1 VTAAATFNQNFY
13 KVWHTKQMALFT
25 RKPEPAKIVK
35 AAAGSASSRTGSNA
49 GASQIGNFYA
59 YSDGSIRQRFMQVP
73 TISRSRDL
81 MCSVIGCLKL
91 EQFKEMWNGEKI
103 ELMPE
108 APRSWLA
115 RIDKSVTN
123 NFILSFTL
131 DDLLFYGRAFWY
143 VTERD
148 SSGYPSSFTRLPAAI
163 VTTQDQA
170 ATNGVWF
177 GPSKQVLFQGLPIRH
192 EDLIQFLSPIQGLIF
207 TGAVSVDTAL
217 KLEQARNRN
226 ASSLQPAVTLRQT
239 GGEPMSP
246 QELRDLAA
254 AYDEA
259 RFASATSAVNE
270 FVEVI
275 PNTATPDKML
285 LIDAAEYQAKELARI
300 ANVPAYLVS
309 VSIGNYSYV
318 SSSEASR
325 DLYKFGVKPYIDCIQ
340 ETLSANNVLPRGT
353 VVRFDIES
361 YLASEYNETENEVEI
376 NETTVT
382 NA

>member
-1 VTAAATFNQNFY
+1 VAATYHQNFY
-13 KVWHTKQMALFT
+13 KVWHTKPMALFT

-35 AAAGSASSRTGSNA
+35 AAAGAASNRTGSNA

-73 TISRSRDL
+73 TISRARDL
-81 MCSVIGCLKL
+81 GASVLGCLKL
-91 EQFKEMWNGEKI
+91 KQYKEVWNGDEI
-103 ELMPE
+103 ELLPE
-108 APRSWLA
+108 APRTWLG

-123 NFILSFTL
+123 NFILSFSY
-131 DDLLFYGRAFWY
+131 DDLLFYGRCFWY

-192 EDLIQFLSPIQGLIF
+192 EDLIQFLSPIQGLIY
-207 TGAVSVDTAL
+207 TGATSVDTAL

-275 PNTATPDKML
+275 PNMATPDKML
-285 LIDAAEYQAKELARI
+285 LIDAAEYQAKEIARI

-318 SSSEASR
+318 SSAEASR
-325 DLYKFGVKPYIDCIQ
+325 DLYTFGVKPYIDCIQ

-361 YLASEYNETENEVEI
+361 YLEQQEKMKPNEAEVETVDI
-376 NETTVT
+376 N
-382 NA
+382 ND

>member
-1 VTAAATFNQNFY
+1 MAIF
-13 KVWHTKQMALFT
+13 TK
-25 RKPEPAKIVK
+25 KPEPTKVVK
-35 AAAGSASSRTGSNA
+35 AAAGSNA
-49 GASQIGNFYA
+49 GASQIGNFFA
-59 YSDGSIRQRFMQVP
+59 YSDGVLRSRFMQVP

-81 MCSVIGCLKL
+81 MASVIGCLPLVMYKT
-91 EQFKEMWNGEKI
+91 MWNGDKIEKI
-103 ELMPE
+103 AE
-108 APRSWLA
+108 APRSWLN
-115 RIDKSVTN
+115 RIDKGVTN
-123 NFILSFTL
+123 NFILSWTF

-143 VTERD
+143 ITELTAD
-148 SSGYPSSFTRLPAAI
+148 GYPSAFTRLPAAI

-170 ATNGVWF
+170 QGTGVWF
-177 GPSKQVLFQGLPIRH
+177 GPSKQILFQGLPIRW
-192 EDLIQFLSPIQGLIF
+192 EDCVQFLSPIQGLIY
-207 TGAVSVDTAL
+207 TGATSVDTAL

-226 ASSLQPAVTLRQT
+226 ASSLQPAVTLRQI

-275 PNTATPDKML
+275 PNMATPDKML
-285 LIDAAEYQAKELARI
+285 LIDAAEYQAKEIARI

-325 DLYKFGVKPYIDCIQ
+325 DLYTFGVKPYIDCIQ
-340 ETLSANNVLPRGT
+340 ETLSADNVLPRGT
-353 VVRFDIES
+353 GVMFDIES
-361 YLASEYNETENEVEI
+361 YLENEYSNKADMPDVAD
-376 NETTVT
+376 ETQVT
-382 NA
+382 NNA

>member
-1 VTAAATFNQNFY
+1 
-13 KVWHTKQMALFT
+13 
-25 RKPEPAKIVK
+25 
-35 AAAGSASSRTGSNA
+35 
-49 GASQIGNFYA
+49 
-59 YSDGSIRQRFMQVP
+59 
-73 TISRSRDL
+73 

-115 RIDKSVTN
+115 RIDKGVTN

-170 ATNGVWF
+170 ASNGVWF
-177 GPSKQVLFQGLPIRH
+177 GPSKQVLFQGLPIRY
-192 EDLIQFLSPIQGLIF
+192 EDLVQFLSPIQGLIF

>member
-1 VTAAATFNQNFY
+1 
-13 KVWHTKQMALFT
+13 MALFT
-25 RKPEPAKIVK
+25 RKAEPTKTVK
-35 AAAGSASSRTGSNA
+35 AAAGAASNRTGSNA

-59 YSDGSIRQRFMQVP
+59 YSDGVLRQKFMQVP

-81 MCSVIGCLKL
+81 MASVIGCLPLKMY
-91 EQFKEMWNGEKI
+91 KEMWNGEEM
-103 ELMPE
+103 ELVPE

-115 RIDKSVTN
+115 RIDKGVTN

-177 GPSKQVLFQGLPIRH
+177 GPSKQVLFQGLPIRY
-192 EDLIQFLSPIQGLIF
+192 EDLIQFLSPIQGLIY
-207 TGAVSVDTAL
+207 TGATSVDTAL

-239 GGEPMSP
+239 AGEPMSA
-246 QELRDLAA
+246 QELRDLAQ

-275 PNTATPDKML
+275 PNMATPDKML
-285 LIDAAEYQAKELARI
+285 LIDAAEYQAKEIARI

-318 SSSEASR
+318 SSAEASR
-325 DLYKFGVKPYIDCIQ
+325 DLYTFGVKPYIDCIQ

-361 YLASEYNETENEVEI
+361 YLEQQEKMKPDEAKEVETVEI
-376 NETTVT
+376 ND
-382 NA
+382 

>member
-1 VTAAATFNQNFY
+1 MAIFNFKPQPE
-13 KVWHTKQMALFT
+13 KV
-25 RKPEPAKIVK
+25 VK
-35 AAAGSASSRTGSNA
+35 AAAGYAADRTGTNA
-49 GASQIGNFYA
+49 GASQIGNFFA
-59 YSDGSIRQRFMQVP
+59 YQSGQIRQRFMQVP

-81 MCSVIGCLKL
+81 MASVIGCLKL

-108 APRSWLA
+108 APRTWLS
-115 RIDKSVTN
+115 RIDKGVTN
-123 NFILSFTL
+123 NFILSWTF
-131 DDLLFYGRAFWY
+131 DDLFFVGRAFWY
-143 VTERD
+143 IVERD
-148 SSGYPSSFTRLPAAI
+148 ASSGYPSSFTRLPAAM

-170 ATNGVWF
+170 QSNGVWF
-177 GPSKQVLFQGLPIRH
+177 GPSKQILFQGLPIKY
-192 EDLIQFLSPIQGLIF
+192 EDCVQFISPIQGLIY

-239 GGEPMSP
+239 SGEPMSA

-259 RFASATSAVNE
+259 RYSSATSAVNE

-275 PNTATPDKML
+275 HNTSTPDKML
-285 LIDAAEYQAKELARI
+285 LIDAAEYQAKDLARI

-318 SSSEASR
+318 SSAEASR
-325 DLYKFGVKPYIDCIQ
+325 DLYQFGVKPYIDCIQ

-353 VVRFDIES
+353 VVKFDIES
-361 YLASEYNETENEVEI
+361 YLNNDYMNIKNDTTDVTVNETAVN
-376 NETTVT
+376 

>member
-1 VTAAATFNQNFY
+1 
-13 KVWHTKQMALFT
+13 MALFA
-25 RKPEPAKIVK
+25 RKPEPAKQVK
-35 AAAGSASSRTGSNA
+35 AAAGSNA

-59 YSDGSIRQRFMQVP
+59 YSDGSQRQRFMQVP

-91 EQFKEMWNGEKI
+91 ELFKEIWNGEKL
-103 ELMPE
+103 ELVPE
-108 APRSWLA
+108 APRSWLQ
-115 RIDKSVTN
+115 RIDKGVTN

-143 VTERD
+143 ITERD
-148 SSGYPSSFTRLPAAI
+148 KATGYPSSFTRLPAAI

-170 ATNGVWF
+170 QSSGVWF
-177 GPSKQVLFQGLPIRH
+177 GPSKQILFQGLPIRW
-192 EDLIQFLSPIQGLIF
+192 EDCVQFLSPIQGLIY
-207 TGAVSVDTAL
+207 TGATSVDTAL

-226 ASSLQPAVTLRQT
+226 ASSLQPAVTLRQM

-275 PNTATPDKML
+275 PNMATPDKML
-285 LIDAAEYQAKELARI
+285 LIDAAEYQAKEIARI

-318 SSSEASR
+318 SSAEASR

-361 YLASEYNETENEVEI
+361 YLESYEMQEEEEEELVPGTQVN
-376 NETTVT
+376 

>member
-1 VTAAATFNQNFY
+1 M
-13 KVWHTKQMALFT
+13 WHTKPMALFT

-73 TISRSRDL
+73 TISRARDL
-81 MCSVIGCLKL
+81 GASVLGCLKL
-91 EQFKEMWNGEKI
+91 KQYKEIWNGEEI
-103 ELMPE
+103 ELLPE
-108 APRSWLA
+108 APRTWLG

-123 NFILSFTL
+123 NFILSFTY

-143 VTERD
+143 ITEREKAT
-148 SSGYPSSFTRLPAAI
+148 GYPSSFTRLPAAI

-177 GPSKQVLFQGLPIRH
+177 GPSKQVLFQGLPINH
-192 EDLIQFLSPIQGLIF
+192 EDLVQFLSPIQGLIY
-207 TGAVSVDTAL
+207 TGATSVDTAL

-275 PNTATPDKML
+275 PNMATPDKML
-285 LIDAAEYQAKELARI
+285 LIDAAEYQAKEIARI

-318 SSSEASR
+318 SSAEASR
-325 DLYKFGVKPYIDCIQ
+325 DLYTFGVKPYIDCIQ

-361 YLASEYNETENEVEI
+361 YLQEQEKNKQEPAEVETVDI
-376 NETTVT
+376 N
-382 NA
+382 ND

>member
-1 VTAAATFNQNFY
+1 
-13 KVWHTKQMALFT
+13 MALFT
-25 RKPEPAKIVK
+25 RKPEPATIVK

-59 YSDGSIRQRFMQVP
+59 YSDGVIRSRFMQVP
-73 TISRSRDL
+73 TISRARDL
-81 MCSVIGCLKL
+81 GASVIGCLKL
-91 EQFKEMWNGEKI
+91 KQYKEVWNGDEI
-103 ELMPE
+103 ELLPE
-108 APRSWLA
+108 APRSWLS
-115 RIDKSVTN
+115 RIDKGVTN
-123 NFILSFTL
+123 NFLLSFTY
-131 DDLLFYGRAFWY
+131 DDLLFYGRAFWFC
-143 VTERD
+143 TERGSD
-148 SSGYPSSFTRLPAAI
+148 GFPSSFTRLPAAM

-177 GPSKQVLFQGLPIRH
+177 GPSKQVLFQGLPIRY
-192 EDLIQFLSPIQGLIF
+192 EDLVQFLSPIQGLIF
-207 TGAVSVDTAL
+207 TGATSVDTAL

-239 GGEPMSP
+239 GGEPMSA

-275 PNTATPDKML
+275 PNMATPDKML
-285 LIDAAEYQAKELARI
+285 LIDAAEYQAKEIARI

-318 SSSEASR
+318 SSAEASR
-325 DLYKFGVKPYIDCIQ
+325 DLYTFGVKPYIDCIQ

-361 YLASEYNETENEVEI
+361 YLEQQEKMQPEEAEEETVDI
-376 NETTVT
+376 N
-382 NA
+382 ND

>member
-1 VTAAATFNQNFY
+1 
-13 KVWHTKQMALFT
+13 MALFT
-25 RKPEPAKIVK
+25 KKIEPAKQIK
-35 AAAGSASSRTGSNA
+35 AAASGSSSRTGSNA

-59 YSDGSIRQRFMQVP
+59 YSDGVQRQRFMQVP

-81 MCSVIGCLKL
+81 MASVIGCLPLKMY
-91 EQFKEMWNGEKI
+91 KEIWNGE
-103 ELMPE
+103 ELELLPE
-108 APRSWLA
+108 APRSWLQ
-115 RIDKSVTN
+115 RIDKGVTN

-148 SSGYPSSFTRLPAAI
+148 SSGYPSNFTRLPAAI

-170 ATNGVWF
+170 QSSGVWF
-177 GPSKQVLFQGLPIRH
+177 GPSKQILFQGLPIRW
-192 EDLIQFLSPIQGLIF
+192 EDCVQFLSPIQGLIY
-207 TGAVSVDTAL
+207 TGATSVDTAL

-226 ASSLQPAVTLRQT
+226 ASALQPAVTLRQVS
-239 GGEPMSP
+239 GEPLSP

-259 RFASATSAVNE
+259 RYASSTCAVNE

-275 PNTATPDKML
+275 PNMATPDKML
-285 LIDAAEYQAKELARI
+285 LIDAAEYQAKEIARI

-318 SSSEASR
+318 SSAEASR

-353 VVRFDIES
+353 VVKFDIES
-361 YLASEYNETENEVEI
+361 YLASYEMEEKEEELLE
-376 NETTVT
+376 ETTVN

>member
-1 VTAAATFNQNFY
+1 
-13 KVWHTKQMALFT
+13 VWHTKPMALFT
-25 RKPEPAKIVK
+25 RKPETAKTVK
-35 AAAGSASSRTGSNA
+35 AAAGAASNRSGSNA

-59 YSDGSIRQRFMQVP
+59 YSDGVIRQRFMQVP
-73 TISRSRDL
+73 TISRARDL
-81 MCSVIGCLKL
+81 GASVIGCLKL
-91 EQFKEMWNGEKI
+91 KQYKEVWNGDEI
-103 ELMPE
+103 ELLPE
-108 APRSWLA
+108 APRSWLS
-115 RIDKSVTN
+115 RIDKGVTN
-123 NFILSFTL
+123 NFCLSFTY
-131 DDLLFYGRAFWY
+131 DDLLFYGRSFWY
-143 VTERD
+143 VTER
-148 SSGYPSSFTRLPAAI
+148 SSDGFPSSFTRLPAAM

-177 GPSKQVLFQGLPIRH
+177 GPSKQVLFQGLPIRY
-192 EDLIQFLSPIQGLIF
+192 EDLIQFLSPIQGLIY
-207 TGAVSVDTAL
+207 TGATSVDTAL

-246 QELRDLAA
+246 QELRDLAQ

-275 PNTATPDKML
+275 PNMATPDKML
-285 LIDAAEYQAKELARI
+285 LIDAAEYQAKEIARI

-318 SSSEASR
+318 SSAEASR
-325 DLYKFGVKPYIDCIQ
+325 DLYTFGVKPYIDCIQ

-361 YLASEYNETENEVEI
+361 YLEQQEKMKPEEAEVETVDI
-376 NETTVT
+376 N
-382 NA
+382 ND